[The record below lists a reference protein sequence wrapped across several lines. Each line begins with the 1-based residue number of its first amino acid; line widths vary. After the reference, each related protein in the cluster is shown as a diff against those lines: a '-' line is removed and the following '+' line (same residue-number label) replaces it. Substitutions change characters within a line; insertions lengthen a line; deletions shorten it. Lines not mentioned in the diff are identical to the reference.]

1 MNGKTSKASGD
12 TSVVLLVEDRE
23 YDIELMRRAFRV
35 LRLRNPLHVVTD
47 GDQAIRY
54 LEGTGEFSNREEYPL
69 PSMVLLDLKLPR
81 RTGFEILKW
90 IRTQPTLSSIRV
102 IVLTSSQLL
111 DEVNYA
117 YELGANS
124 FLTKPTNFKQFLS
137 EIQIVVQ
144 YWLMTDQ
151 APTVARSPRGR
162 LIYKNREE
170 TDGSLPAD
178 RN

>member
-1 MNGKTSKASGD
+1 MNGTNSRASGD
-12 TSVVLLVEDRE
+12 TSVVLLVEDQE
-23 YDIELMRRAFRV
+23 YDVELMRRAFRV

-54 LEGTGEFSNREEYPL
+54 LEGSGEFANREEYPL
-69 PSMVLLDLKLPR
+69 PSVVLLDLKLPR
-81 RTGFEILKW
+81 RTGFEVLKW
-90 IRTQPTLSSIRV
+90 IREQPTLRSIRV

-117 YELGANS
+117 YNLGANS

-137 EIQIVVQ
+137 EIQIVAQ

-151 APTVARSPRGR
+151 APAVSRSPRR
-162 LIYKNREE
+162 KKSQESQDTL
-170 TDGSLPAD
+170 DGSFPVD